1 MGAFTIRYGQLVENI
16 VTECVVSKGKNENP
30 KQNIDSTK
38 CLAIWDTGATSSI
51 ITRKVIDQLHLQPVG
66 MCQVVGIHGSE
77 YEYTYYVNLIV
88 PGEMEF
94 YTIEVTEGDLDD
106 VDVLIGMDVILQG
119 DLSISNG
126 NSETI
131 FSFRSPAK
139 DPIIFSEN

>member
-16 VTECVVSKGKNENP
+16 VTECIVSKGEIENP
-30 KQNIDSTK
+30 RQNIDSTK
-38 CLAIWDTGATSSI
+38 CLAIWDSGATSSI
-51 ITRKVIDQLHLQPVG
+51 ITRKVIEQLNLQPVG

-126 NSETI
+126 NAETI

-139 DPIIFSEN
+139 EPTIFSDN